1 MPFGIHAV
9 FMTRLTMNNRSRVET
24 EHAKNKIASRFER
37 NGIAGKFVRNGIAK
51 DKYKWDESAV
61 QRG

>member
-9 FMTRLTMNNRSRVET
+9 FMTRLTMNNGSVET
-24 EHAKNKIASRFER
+24 EQAKNKIASDFER
-37 NGIAGKFVRNGIAK
+37 NGIASKFERNGIAK

>member
-9 FMTRLTMNNRSRVET
+9 FMAGLTMNNGSLVET
-24 EHAKNKIASRFER
+24 EHAKNKIAS
-37 NGIAGKFVRNGIAK
+37 KFKRNGIAK

>member
-9 FMTRLTMNNRSRVET
+9 LMIGLTMNNGSRVET
-24 EHAKNKIASRFER
+24 EQAKNKIASEFE
-37 NGIAGKFVRNGIAK
+37 RNGIAK

-61 QRG
+61 QHG

>member
-1 MPFGIHAV
+1 M
-9 FMTRLTMNNRSRVET
+9 ET

>member
-9 FMTRLTMNNRSRVET
+9 FMTGLTMNNGSVET
-24 EHAKNKIASRFER
+24 EQAKNKIASDFER
-37 NGIAGKFVRNGIAK
+37 SGIAK

>member
-1 MPFGIHAV
+1 MLIAFRHPCSLHDETAWI
-9 FMTRLTMNNRSRVET
+9 MNNGSRVET
-24 EHAKNKIASRFER
+24 EHAKKKIASKFE
-37 NGIAGKFVRNGIAK
+37 RNGIAK

>member
-9 FMTRLTMNNRSRVET
+9 FMAGLTMNNGSRVET
-24 EHAKNKIASRFER
+24 EHAKKKIASKFE
-37 NGIAGKFVRNGIAK
+37 RNGIAK

>member
-9 FMTRLTMNNRSRVET
+9 FMAGLTLNNGSRVET
-24 EHAKNKIASRFER
+24 EQSKNKIASKFE
-37 NGIAGKFVRNGIAK
+37 RNGIAK

>member
-1 MPFGIHAV
+1 MFKSHLFCAFRISFRV
-9 FMTRLTMNNRSRVET
+9 LSRFKEYREVET
-24 EHAKNKIASRFER
+24 EQAKNKIASDFER
-37 NGIAGKFVRNGIAK
+37 KGIAK

>member
-9 FMTRLTMNNRSRVET
+9 FMMGLTMNNGSRVET
-24 EHAKNKIASRFER
+24 EQAENKIASKFER
-37 NGIAGKFVRNGIAK
+37 NEIAK

-61 QRG
+61 QHG

>member
-1 MPFGIHAV
+1 MHFGIHVV
-9 FMTRLTMNNRSRVET
+9 FMMRLTMNNGSRMET
-24 EHAKNKIASRFER
+24 EHAKNKIASKFE
-37 NGIAGKFVRNGIAK
+37 KTGIAK

>member
-9 FMTRLTMNNRSRVET
+9 FMTRLTMNNGSRVET
-24 EHAKNKIASRFER
+24 EHAKKKIPSKFE
-37 NGIAGKFVRNGIAK
+37 RNGIAK